1 MPRQN
6 NFWEIPVNSRRFD
19 HSPSKTFEHVH
30 EMGRRGF
37 VINDKDLNILS
48 NRIESFFRFF
58 LSRELRVVAFTIAR
72 KLELPDRRDRVIER
86 FLSRS
91 NDISRSRE
99 IGVCNV
105 AAGREHPGTRSQQE
119 DISWSRAEDASGAGI
134 PYQGARFPDLLPPPL
149 GPLPSQERILTG
161 ATPLRGHDKH
171 RERKRESF
179 ETRALVMATS
189 AHSSAIVLEFLDAT
203 PPPPPSTPRIDK
215 IHSRLCGTGHQME
228 NQRTWT
234 NQVSTLR
241 ELVSP
246 RSPFSIFSILKQI

>member
-1 MPRQN
+1 
-6 NFWEIPVNSRRFD
+6 
-19 HSPSKTFEHVH
+19 
-30 EMGRRGF
+30 MGRRGF

-72 KLELPDRRDRVIER
+72 KLELPDRRDRVIES

-149 GPLPSQERILTG
+149 GPLPS
-161 ATPLRGHDKH
+161 
-171 RERKRESF
+171 
-179 ETRALVMATS
+179 
-189 AHSSAIVLEFLDAT
+189 
-203 PPPPPSTPRIDK
+203 
-215 IHSRLCGTGHQME
+215 
-228 NQRTWT
+228 
-234 NQVSTLR
+234 
-241 ELVSP
+241 
-246 RSPFSIFSILKQI
+246 